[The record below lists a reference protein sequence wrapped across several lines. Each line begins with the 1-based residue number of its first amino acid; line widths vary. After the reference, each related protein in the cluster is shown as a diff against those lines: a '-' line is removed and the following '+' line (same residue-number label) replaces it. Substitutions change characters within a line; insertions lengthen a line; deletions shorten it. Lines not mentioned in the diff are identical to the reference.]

1 MSDQHKARI
10 LVTGAAG
17 FIGFHTVSRLLE
29 QGADVIGVDSLNDY
43 YSPELKRARL
53 ALLESKARFSFVK
66 LDLSD
71 RSGTEALF
79 SDVNPA
85 KVLHLAAQPGV
96 RYSIDHPHA
105 YNDANSTAFLN
116 VLEGC
121 RHRNIDHLVFA
132 SSSSVYGNN
141 PDTPYR
147 VGDPVDRPISLYAA
161 TKRSNELVAHAYCH
175 LYGFPVTGLRYF
187 TVYGPWGRP
196 DMAVYLFTE
205 AIKAGLPIDV
215 FNRGNLK
222 RDFTYVDD
230 VAEGTCRVLL
240 SPQADAQNDNG
251 AVPGHPYRLY
261 NIGNHRPEMLET
273 LIGTLEDLIGRK
285 AIRNDR
291 GMQAGDVY
299 QTFADISPLT
309 RDFGF
314 EPKTPLRD
322 GLRQFVDWHDFH
334 HGKA

>member
-1 MSDQHKARI
+1 M
-10 LVTGAAG
+10 TGAAG
-17 FIGFHTVSRLLE
+17 FVGYHTVSRLLE
-29 QGADVIGVDSLNDY
+29 QGADVVGVDSLNDY

-53 ALLESKARFSFVK
+53 ALLNNNDRFSFIK
-66 LDLSD
+66 LDLAD
-71 RSGTEALF
+71 RSGTEAVF
-79 SDVNPA
+79 RDAKPA

-121 RHRNIDHLVFA
+121 RHSNIDHLVFA
-132 SSSSVYGNN
+132 SSSSVYGNS
-141 PDTPYR
+141 PATPYR

-161 TKRSNELVAHAYCH
+161 TKRANELVAHAYCH

-205 AIKAGLPIDV
+205 AIKAGRPIDV
-215 FNRGNLK
+215 YNRGDLK

-230 VAEGTCRVLL
+230 IAEGTCRVLL
-240 SPQADAQNDNG
+240 SPQADAQDDNG
-251 AVPGHPYRLY
+251 GTSVHPYRLY

-273 LIGTLEDLIGRK
+273 LIDTLEELIGRK

-291 GMQAGDVY
+291 GMQPGDVY
-299 QTFADISPLT
+299 QTFADIAPLT

-314 EPKTPLRD
+314 EPKTSLNN
-322 GLRQFVDWHDFH
+322 GLRRFVDWHDSY